1 MIAKE
6 RSILIAAGGCFR
18 LLGMAETMLFKNK
31 LFPPMMIAILL
42 TLTQFVLGGGTDT
55 RVVPASRYALF

>member
-6 RSILIAAGGCFR
+6 RRVLIAAGECSR
-18 LLGMAETMLFKNK
+18 LLSMAEIILFKNK
-31 LFPPMMIAILL
+31 IFPPMMIAIPL

-55 RVVPASRYALF
+55 RVIPASRYALI